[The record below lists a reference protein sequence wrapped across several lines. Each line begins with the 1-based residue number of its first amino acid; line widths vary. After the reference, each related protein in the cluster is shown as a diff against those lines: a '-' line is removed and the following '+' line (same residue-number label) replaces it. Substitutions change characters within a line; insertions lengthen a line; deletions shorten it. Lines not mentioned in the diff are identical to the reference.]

1 MKIFFLKWFGYICL
15 SFLYK
20 TNRFEVHGTE
30 NFKLAQKQSRP
41 IMLCVWHGRM
51 LYPIFYVIKN
61 KIKAW
66 AIASPHQ
73 DGYIMAEIL
82 KKWNI
87 SIIKGSSNKQS
98 KNVIQ
103 KMEELFK
110 NDNKAIVAITNDGPK
125 GPKHVAKKTSL
136 EIAKKYN
143 AQIITITGDSTKK
156 WKFKTWDNFYLP
168 KPFGKIVINIAPVY
182 EYTNNN
188 LVDSVSNY
196 MIQYENEVSK
206 KI

>member
-103 KMEELFK
+103 KMDELFK
-110 NDNKAIVAITNDGPK
+110 NNHKAIIAITNDGPK

-168 KPFGKIVINIAPVY
+168 KPFGKIIINIAPVY